1 MFQSKDLESTS
12 NLLLTNPRWPKDDR
26 FRFQETWIDLV
37 EGKFEAHVGIATS
50 GSTGGSGSLVLLSK
64 NALRASARA
73 VNERLA
79 ATSADIWY
87 KSLPNFHVGGLGIL
101 VRAHLSGAKVV
112 EDESEKWDATG
123 FHSKLEKSEATLL
136 SLVPTQVFDLVREK
150 LRSPSRLRAVI
161 VGGGRLEE
169 SLRLAALDLG
179 WPILPSYGM
188 TEAASQVATAV
199 SPDDPRLVPLTHLEV
214 MTDHEG
220 RLQLSGSSLLS
231 AKITFDAQGRA
242 TMFDPKRSG
251 WFTTEDRGEV
261 LEDGS
266 LLIEGRTHD
275 FVKIGGEGVVVSRL
289 EEKLE
294 IAKLHLGFSKDAA
307 VVAARD
313 ERLGAK
319 MILLTTAN
327 ESETKPLAEAYDSGV
342 APYERIRSIHT
353 VSAIPRTA
361 LGKLQRGPAL
371 ALVGF
376 EAAADA

>member
-1 MFQSKDLESTS
+1 MFKSKDLESTS

-242 TMFDPKRSG
+242 TMFDPK
-251 WFTTEDRGEV
+251 
-261 LEDGS
+261 
-266 LLIEGRTHD
+266 
-275 FVKIGGEGVVVSRL
+275 
-289 EEKLE
+289 
-294 IAKLHLGFSKDAA
+294 
-307 VVAARD
+307 
-313 ERLGAK
+313 
-319 MILLTTAN
+319 
-327 ESETKPLAEAYDSGV
+327 
-342 APYERIRSIHT
+342 
-353 VSAIPRTA
+353 
-361 LGKLQRGPAL
+361 
-371 ALVGF
+371 
-376 EAAADA
+376 